1 MISVVLSN
9 FNGRRYL
16 DRLLDS
22 LRRQRGVEIEILV
35 VDRESS
41 DGSIEFLR
49 QQPDVRLLCEPP
61 TSGLVSGYSVGARAA
76 TGDLL
81 FFANE
86 DLWLDPD
93 CLGRLA
99 ARIDA
104 DQRVAIADPWEW
116 DYDGVR
122 LHHAGVRLEAAA
134 WDCNSPWPRVRFQ
147 FTAPLKAGDPIPFP
161 CAGAFLIHRSCYD
174 DLGGFDTGFF
184 LDFEDV
190 DLGVRAWQRRWK
202 CVTVPE
208 ARVFHAVGA
217 SNAPAVGSEEGA
229 ETATPRRYISNR
241 ASLFILVVKT
251 FSFTALPIALAG
263 WLVSTANDLRTGR
276 WRRFAWDL
284 AALLTIARRL
294 PLALRFRRANS
305 AYNHYFPGERFFQD
319 PTFRSD
325 NGCRLE

>member
-1 MISVVLSN
+1 MISVVISN

-35 VDRESS
+35 VDREST
-41 DGSIEFLR
+41 DGSLEFL
-49 QQPDVRLLCEPP
+49 QDQSDVRLLSEPP

-116 DYDGVR
+116 DYDGHR
-122 LHHAGVRLEAAA
+122 LHHAGVRFEAAR

-161 CAGAFLIHRSCYD
+161 CAGAFLIHRGCYD
-174 DLGGFDTGFF
+174 DLDGFDTGFF

-202 CVTVPE
+202 CVTVPD
-208 ARVFHAVGA
+208 AHVFHAVGA
-217 SNAPAVGSEEGA
+217 SNAPAAGSGEGA

-263 WLVSTANDLRTGR
+263 WLVSTANDLRSGR
-276 WRRFAWDL
+276 WRRFVWDF
-284 AALLTIARRL
+284 AALFAVVRRF
-294 PLALRFRRANS
+294 PAAWRFRRANS
-305 AYNHYFPGERFFQD
+305 AYNHYHPGERFFTT
-319 PTFRSD
+319 PEFRGAVVPRE
-325 NGCRLE
+325 N